1 MKVKNEFKYKKW
13 NEVLDGFDLE
23 RIKQIP
29 VAEKFKIVEI
39 IKMISKEAEYTKEHG
54 YKNLVNSKFY
64 QEDQTYRLLCFLYVK
79 DASFNDIKDI
89 TLNYLNNYKLSDVY
103 YCKFAII
110 GIGVIMLKL
119 GRDSKTIFNALMVLL
134 GQDFLTYNLKLVGY
148 ENALREDIE
157 VLNTIRY
164 KEYEMKYK
172 QKKYKMLALAHM
184 AKIDG
189 LDLVEKYFL
198 DVTDNKKA
206 KLYFS
211 ILSNIHEELLY
222 RSYHFLEQDADN
234 MDKMILAGI
243 YCILRKKDILVGHYM
258 MNSCIG
264 KYDHCNERLDSV
276 EKNVI
281 EVYNTIKKELE
292 ME

>member
-1 MKVKNEFKYKKW
+1 MKIKSEFKYKKW
-13 NEVLDGFDLE
+13 NQVLDGFDLG

-39 IKMISKEAEYTKEHG
+39 IKMIAKEADYAKEHG
-54 YKNLVNSKFY
+54 YKNLVNSDFY
-64 QEDQTYRLLCFLYVK
+64 KEDQTYRLVCFLYIK
-79 DASFNDIKDI
+79 DVSFNDIKSI
-89 TLNYLNNYKLSDVY
+89 ILNYLNNYKLSDVY

-134 GQDFLTYNLKLVGY
+134 GQDFLTYNLKLFGY
-148 ENALREDIE
+148 ENALKEDVE

-164 KEYEMKYK
+164 KEYEQRYK
-172 QKKYKMLALAHM
+172 EKKYKLLALGYM
-184 AKIDG
+184 AKLDGIDY
-189 LDLVEKYFL
+189 VRRYF
-198 DVTDNKKA
+198 DEVTDNQKA

-211 ILSNIHEELLY
+211 ILSNMNEEFVY
-222 RSYHFLEQDADN
+222 RSYHFLEEDADN

-243 YCILRKKDILVGHYM
+243 YCILGKKKVLTSHYM

-264 KYDHCNERLDSV
+264 KYDHCNERLESV
-276 EKNVI
+276 EKKVV
-281 EVYNTIKKELE
+281 EVYNTIKEELE
-292 ME
+292 KE